1 MGVRFSTTVY
11 NEKSRKITVSIKDSS
26 FSGTV
31 KTFDTLSLGIQYDSE
46 SQQGQ
51 ERFTP
56 IIGSR
61 CSLSL
66 LINNEDLQTLLLDI
80 GLAVEGRFT
89 MELTAYEDDNT
100 TVSFKWYGYIVTDLV
115 EFEDVPLVIG
125 YQAQI
130 SAIDG
135 LGWLKTLDYKSAVG
149 PYNGQ
154 DTVVQHILNCLNQLD
169 FVQENLVANSLPV
182 LHTIFNWHENSTV
195 YNADND
201 YAYNTVIQHRAFY
214 HRDTKNN
221 YIYQSCYDVI
231 KKICQ
236 TFGARLIFSGNQ
248 YWFIQV
254 NEYANNPASHRY
266 FKYSG
271 FGVQSVGTFSADLT
285 ISNIQTNLVES
296 DLMRLSGGK
305 WTYYPAL
312 KNVVIRYNHFAKQN
326 LLAGVEYNYA
336 TNTTPVITTTP
347 TLDASNPDARL
358 SYTGILG
365 FYAQALNPANFE
377 PYQFVFAV
385 KVVSIINSF
394 PLQGFESANW
404 TLGSG
409 WLIDNNILS
418 GVLITTDAYYTT
430 FSVVNGRKYYIK
442 IKVDIDNAG
451 FLRLR
456 LGGVTKTITESGDYE
471 YVIIATNTD
480 TLKFDS
486 VSSPRFTGKIKSLE
500 VKQENKYLKRG
511 VTYTNGFNFQLE
523 AASWETSF
531 SEFEFNTETINADA
545 AFVAYKTITFD
556 TLDIPDTAEYIW
568 EMRLKEMRNEA
579 GTNIISNFA
588 VSYLLSNNYLEF
600 LPTGAVSGQSDILE
614 YGSDN
619 DDKSS
624 TVFSLDTYIG
634 DGPSKTT
641 DGALK
646 VKNSYTGG
654 VYINSNTWE
663 VGAGTGFGF
672 NKITQLLVNEVIR
685 GQLTPKLRMV
695 DMPFQNLSVD
705 NPYLPHKVIEYSSG
719 YYVFERGSLDL
730 KTEIWQGDY
739 FKIELDA

>member
-1 MGVRFSTTVY
+1 MAIRFSTTVY

-46 SQQGQ
+46 SSQGQ

-66 LINNEDLQTLLLDI
+66 LINNNDLQTLLLDI

-100 TVSFKWYGYIVTDLV
+100 TVSFNWYGYIVTDLV
-115 EFEDVPLVIG
+115 EFEDVPLSIG

-135 LGWLKTLDYKSAVG
+135 LGWLKTLDYKSGVG
-149 PYNGQ
+149 PYVGQ

-182 LHTIFNWHENSTV
+182 LHTIFNWHENTTAYSA
-195 YNADND
+195 NSD
-201 YAYNTVIQHRAFY
+201 YSLLTVIQHRAFY
-214 HRDTKNN
+214 HKDTKSN
-221 YIYQSCYDVI
+221 YNYQSCYDVL

-236 TFGARLIFSGNQ
+236 TFGARLLFSGNQ

-254 NEYANNPASHRY
+254 NEYSRTPATKRY
-266 FKYSG
+266 FKYSAL
-271 FGVQSVGTFSADLT
+271 GVQSAGTFTADLT
-285 ISNIQTNLVES
+285 ISNIQTNLPASE
-296 DLMRLSGGK
+296 LMRLSGGK
-305 WTYYPAL
+305 WTYYPSL
-312 KNVVIRYNHFAKQN
+312 KNVVVRYNHFAKQN

-336 TNTTPVITTTP
+336 TNSTPITTTTP

-365 FYAQALNPANFE
+365 FYAQALNPVNFE
-377 PYQFVFAV
+377 PFQFVFAV
-385 KVVSIINSF
+385 KVASIINSF

-409 WLIDNNILS
+409 WLIDNKILE
-418 GVLITTDAYYTT
+418 GTLIASEAYYTT
-430 FSVVNGRKYYIK
+430 FTVTSGRKYYVK
-442 IKVDIDNAG
+442 IKVEIDNAG
-451 FLRLR
+451 SLRLR
-456 LGGVTKTITESGDYE
+456 LGGVTKTITESGDYD
-471 YVIIATNTD
+471 YVILSTNTD
-480 TLKFDS
+480 TLKLDS
-486 VSSPRFTGKIKSLE
+486 VSSPGFTGKIKSLQ
-500 VKQENKYLKRG
+500 VKQENKYLKRA

-523 AASWETSF
+523 PATWENTF
-531 SEFEFNTETINADA
+531 YEYEFNTETITADA

-556 TLDIPDTAEYIW
+556 TLDIPESAEYVW
-568 EMRLKEMRNEA
+568 EMRLKSMRNEA
-579 GTNIISNFA
+579 GTSIISNFTI
-588 VSYLLSNNYLEF
+588 SYLLISNYLEF

-624 TVFSLDTYIG
+624 TIFSLDTYIG

-641 DGALK
+641 DGGLK
-646 VKNSYTGG
+646 VLESGTYENSSSWDVSSG
-654 VYINSNTWE
+654 S
-663 VGAGTGFGF
+663 GF
-672 NKITQLLVNEVIR
+672 NNVTQLLVNEVIR

>member
-1 MGVRFSTTVY
+1 MAVRFETTVY
-11 NEKSRKITVSIKDSS
+11 NEKGRKINVAIKDNV
-26 FSGTV
+26 FSGMTYS
-31 KTFDTLSLGIQYDSE
+31 FDTISLSLQYDSE

-56 IIGSR
+56 IIGS
-61 CSLSL
+61 SFNLSL
-66 LINNEDLQTLLLDI
+66 LINNNDLQTLLLDI

-89 MELTAYEDDNT
+89 IDVTAYEDDNT
-100 TVSFKWYGYIVTDLV
+100 TVSFNWYGYIVTDLV
-115 EFEDVPLVIG
+115 QFEDIPLSIG
-125 YQAQI
+125 YVAQI

-169 FVQENLVANSLPV
+169 FVQTELVANSLPV
-182 LHTIFNWHENSTV
+182 LHTVFNWNENTTAYS
-195 YNADND
+195 AGND
-201 YAYNTVIQHRAFY
+201 YALLTVIQHRAFY
-214 HRDTKNN
+214 HKDTKNN
-221 YIYQSCYDVI
+221 YNYQSCYDVL

-254 NEYANNPASHRY
+254 NEYARNPAAHRY
-266 FKYSG
+266 FKYSAL
-271 FGVQSVGTFSADLT
+271 GVQASGTFTFDFT
-285 ISNIQTNLVES
+285 MSNIQTNLPGS

-336 TNTTPVITTTP
+336 TNATPITTITP
-347 TLDASNPDARL
+347 TLDATNADARL

-365 FYAQALNPANFE
+365 FYAQALNPVNFE
-377 PYQFVFAV
+377 PFQFVFAV
-385 KVVSIINSF
+385 KVASIINSF
-394 PLQGFESANW
+394 PLQGFADANW

-409 WLIDNNILS
+409 WFINNGILE
-418 GVLITTDAYYTT
+418 GTIIATVAYYTT
-430 FSVVNGRKYYIK
+430 FTVTSGRNYYVK
-442 IKVDIDNAG
+442 IKVDIENSG
-451 FLRLR
+451 SLRLR
-456 LGGVTKTITESGDYE
+456 LGGVTKTITESGDYD
-471 YVIIATNTD
+471 YVIISTNTD
-480 TLKFDS
+480 TLQLDS
-486 VSSPRFTGKIKSLE
+486 LSSPGFTGKIKSLQ
-500 VKQENKYLKRG
+500 VKQENKYLKRN
-511 VTYTNGFNFQLE
+511 VTYTNGFNFILD
-523 AASWETSF
+523 AASWENTF
-531 SEFEFNTETINADA
+531 YEYEFNTETITADA

-556 TLDIPDTAEYIW
+556 TLDIPESAEYIW
-568 EMRLKEMRNEA
+568 EMRLKYMRNEA
-579 GTNIISNFA
+579 GTNVSGNFSI
-588 VSYLLSNNYLEF
+588 SYLLSSNYLEF

-624 TVFSLDTYIG
+624 TIFSLDTYLG

-641 DGALK
+641 DGGLK
-646 VKNSYTGG
+646 VLESGTYENSSSWDVSSG
-654 VYINSNTWE
+654 S
-663 VGAGTGFGF
+663 GF
-672 NKITQLLVNEVIR
+672 NNVTQLLVNEVIR

-719 YYVFERGSLDL
+719 YYVFERGSFDL

>member
-1 MGVRFSTTVY
+1 MAVRFETTVY
-11 NEKSRKITVSIKDSS
+11 NEKGRKINVAIKDNV
-26 FSGTV
+26 FSGMTYS
-31 KTFDTLSLGIQYDSE
+31 FDTISLSLQYDSE

-56 IIGSR
+56 IIGS
-61 CSLSL
+61 SFNLSL
-66 LINNEDLQTLLLDI
+66 LINNNNLQTLLLDI

-89 MELTAYEDDNT
+89 IDLTAYEDDNT
-100 TVSFKWYGYIVTDLV
+100 TVSFNWYGYIVTDLV
-115 EFEDVPLVIG
+115 QFEDIPLSIG
-125 YQAQI
+125 YVAQI

-169 FVQENLVANSLPV
+169 FVQTELVANSLPV
-182 LHTIFNWHENSTV
+182 LHTVFNWNENTTAYS
-195 YNADND
+195 AGSD
-201 YAYNTVIQHRAFY
+201 YALLTVIQHRAFY
-214 HRDTKNN
+214 HKDTKNN
-221 YIYQSCYDVI
+221 YNYQSCYDVL

-254 NEYANNPASHRY
+254 NEYARNPAAHRY
-266 FKYSG
+266 FKYSAL
-271 FGVQSVGTFSADLT
+271 GVQVSGTFTFDFT
-285 ISNIQTNLVES
+285 MSNVQTNLPGS

-312 KNVVIRYNHFAKQN
+312 KNVVVRYNHFAKQN

-336 TNTTPVITTTP
+336 TNTTPITTITP
-347 TLDASNPDARL
+347 TLDATNADARL

-365 FYAQALNPANFE
+365 FYAQALNPVNFE
-377 PYQFVFAV
+377 PFQFVFAV
-385 KVVSIINSF
+385 KVASIINSF
-394 PLQGFESANW
+394 PLQGFADANW

-409 WLIDNNILS
+409 WFINNGILE
-418 GVLITTDAYYTT
+418 GTIIATVAYYTT
-430 FSVVNGRKYYIK
+430 FTVTSGRKYYVK
-442 IKVDIDNAG
+442 IKVDIENSG
-451 FLRLR
+451 SLRLR
-456 LGGVTKTITESGDYE
+456 LGGVTKTITESGDYD
-471 YVIIATNTD
+471 YVITSINTNT
-480 TLKFDS
+480 LQLDS
-486 VSSPRFTGKIKSLE
+486 LTSPGFTGKIKSLQ

-511 VTYTNGFNFQLE
+511 VTYTNGFNFILE
-523 AASWETSF
+523 AASWEDTF
-531 SEFEFNTETINADA
+531 YEYEFNTETITADA

-556 TLDIPDTAEYIW
+556 TLDIPESAEYIW
-568 EMRLKEMRNEA
+568 EMRLKNMRNEA
-579 GTNIISNFA
+579 GTNVSGNFSI
-588 VSYLLSNNYLEF
+588 SYLLSSNYLEF

-624 TVFSLDTYIG
+624 TIFSLDTYIG

-641 DGALK
+641 DGGLK
-646 VKNSYTGG
+646 VLESGTYENSSSWDVSSG
-654 VYINSNTWE
+654 S
-663 VGAGTGFGF
+663 GF
-672 NKITQLLVNEVIR
+672 NNVTQLLVNEVIR

-719 YYVFERGSLDL
+719 YYVFERGSFDL

>member
-1 MGVRFSTTVY
+1 MAIRFSTTVY
-11 NEKSRKITVSIKDSS
+11 NEKSRKITVSIKDSA

-89 MELTAYEDDNT
+89 MELIAYEDDNT

-115 EFEDVPLVIG
+115 EFEDVSLVIG

-169 FVQENLVANSLPV
+169 FVQENLVANILPV
-182 LHTIFNWHENSTV
+182 LHTIFNWHENTIA
-195 YNADND
+195 YNAASD
-201 YAYNTVIQHRAFY
+201 YSLLTVIQHRAFY
-214 HRDTKNN
+214 HKDTKSN
-221 YIYQSCYDVI
+221 YVYQSCYDVL

-254 NEYANNPASHRY
+254 NEYSRTPTTKRY
-266 FKYSG
+266 FKYNA
-271 FGVQSVGTFSADLT
+271 FGIQQSGTFTADLT
-285 ISNIQTNLVES
+285 LSNIQTNLPGS

-394 PLQGFESANW
+394 PLQGFENVNW

-409 WLIDNNILS
+409 WIIDNKILS

-430 FSVVNGRKYYIK
+430 FSVVNGRKYYVK
-442 IKVDIDNAG
+442 IKVDIDNDG
-451 FLRLR
+451 ELLLS
-456 LGGVTKTITESGDYE
+456 LGGVTKTITESGDYD

-480 TLKFDS
+480 TLKFNS

-511 VTYTNGFNFQLE
+511 VNYTSGFNFQLE
-523 AASWETSF
+523 AASWESSF
-531 SEFEFNTETINADA
+531 YEYEFNTETITADA

-641 DGALK
+641 DGGLK
-646 VKNSYTGG
+646 VLESGTYENSSSWDVSSG
-654 VYINSNTWE
+654 S
-663 VGAGTGFGF
+663 GF
-672 NKITQLLVNEVIR
+672 NNVTQLLVNEVIR

>member
-1 MGVRFSTTVY
+1 MAVRFSTTVY

-31 KTFDTLSLGIQYDSE
+31 KTFDTIGLQLQYDSE

-66 LINNEDLQTLLLDI
+66 LINNNDLQTLLLDI

-149 PYNGQ
+149 PYIGQ

-182 LHTIFNWHENSTV
+182 LHTIFNWHENTTAYSA
-195 YNADND
+195 NSD
-201 YAYNTVIQHRAFY
+201 YSLLTVIQHRAFY
-214 HRDTKNN
+214 HKDTKSN
-221 YIYQSCYDVI
+221 YVYQSCYDVL

-236 TFGARLIFSGNQ
+236 TFGARLLFSGNQ

-254 NEYANNPASHRY
+254 NEYSRTPGTKRY
-266 FKYSG
+266 FKYSAL
-271 FGVQSVGTFSADLT
+271 GVQSAGTFTTDLT
-285 ISNIQTNLVES
+285 LSNIQTNLPGS

-336 TNTTPVITTTP
+336 TNDTPVITTTP

-365 FYAQALNPANFE
+365 FYAQALNPVNFE
-377 PYQFVFAV
+377 PFQFVFAV
-385 KVVSIINSF
+385 KVASIINSF

-409 WLIDNNILS
+409 WIIDNKILE
-418 GVLITTDAYYTT
+418 GTLIATEAFYTT
-430 FSVVNGRKYYIK
+430 FTVTSGRKYYVK
-442 IKVDIDNAG
+442 IKVEINNNG
-451 FLRLR
+451 SLRLR

-471 YVIIATNTD
+471 YVILSTNTN
-480 TLKFDS
+480 TLKLDS
-486 VSSPRFTGKIKSLE
+486 VSSPGFTGKIKSLQ

-523 AASWETSF
+523 PATWENSF
-531 SEFEFNTETINADA
+531 YEYEFNTETITADA

-556 TLDIPDTAEYIW
+556 TLDIPESAEYVW
-568 EMRLKEMRNEA
+568 EMRLKQMRNEA
-579 GTNIISNFA
+579 GSSIISNFA

-641 DGALK
+641 DGGLK
-646 VKNSYTGG
+646 VLESGTYENSSSWDVSSGQ
-654 VYINSNTWE
+654 
-663 VGAGTGFGF
+663 GF
-672 NKITQLLVNEVIR
+672 NNVTQLLVNEVIR
-685 GQLTPKLRMV
+685 GQLTPKLRMI

-739 FKIELDA
+739 FKIEIDA

>member
-1 MGVRFSTTVY
+1 MAIRFSTTVY
-11 NEKSRKITVSIKDSS
+11 NEKSRKITVSIKDSA

-46 SQQGQ
+46 SSQGQ

-66 LINNEDLQTLLLDI
+66 LINNDDLQTLLLDI

-115 EFEDVPLVIG
+115 EFEDIPLTIG

-182 LHTIFNWHENSTV
+182 LHTIFNWHENTTAYSA
-195 YNADND
+195 NSD
-201 YAYNTVIQHRAFY
+201 YSLLTVIQHRAFY
-214 HRDTKNN
+214 HKDTKSN
-221 YIYQSCYDVI
+221 YNYQSCYDVL

-236 TFGARLIFSGNQ
+236 TFGARLLFSGNQ

-254 NEYANNPASHRY
+254 NEYSRTPATKRY
-266 FKYSG
+266 FKYSAL
-271 FGVQSVGTFSADLT
+271 GVQSAGTFTTDLT
-285 ISNIQTNLVES
+285 ISNIQTNLPASE
-296 DLMRLSGGK
+296 LMRLSGGK
-305 WTYYPAL
+305 WTYYPSL
-312 KNVVIRYNHFAKQN
+312 KNVVVRYNHFAKQN
-326 LLAGVEYNYA
+326 LLAGIEYNYA
-336 TNTTPVITTTP
+336 TNSTPITTTTP

-365 FYAQALNPANFE
+365 FYAQALNPVNFE
-377 PYQFVFAV
+377 PFQFVFAV
-385 KVVSIINSF
+385 KVASIINSF
-394 PLQGFESANW
+394 PLQNFESANW

-409 WLIDNNILS
+409 WLIDNKILE
-418 GVLITTDAYYTT
+418 GTLIASEAYYTT
-430 FSVVNGRKYYIK
+430 FTVTSGRKYYVK
-442 IKVDIDNAG
+442 IKVEIDNAG
-451 FLRLR
+451 SLRLR
-456 LGGVTKTITESGDYE
+456 LGGVTKTITESGDYD
-471 YVIIATNTD
+471 YVILSTNTD
-480 TLKFDS
+480 TLKLDS
-486 VSSPRFTGKIKSLE
+486 VSSPGFTGKIKSLQ
-500 VKQENKYLKRG
+500 VKQENKYLKRA

-523 AASWETSF
+523 PATWENTF
-531 SEFEFNTETINADA
+531 YEYEFNTETITADA

-556 TLDIPDTAEYIW
+556 TLDIPESAEYVW
-568 EMRLKEMRNEA
+568 EMRLKSMRNEA
-579 GTNIISNFA
+579 GTSIISNFTI
-588 VSYLLSNNYLEF
+588 SYLLISNYLEF

-624 TVFSLDTYIG
+624 TIFSLDTYIG

-641 DGALK
+641 DGGLK
-646 VKNSYTGG
+646 VLESGTYENSSSWDVSSG
-654 VYINSNTWE
+654 S
-663 VGAGTGFGF
+663 GF
-672 NKITQLLVNEVIR
+672 NNVTQLLVNEVIR

>member
-1 MGVRFSTTVY
+1 MAVRFETTVY
-11 NEKSRKITVSIKDSS
+11 NEKGRKINVAIKDNV
-26 FSGTV
+26 FSGMTYS
-31 KTFDTLSLGIQYDSE
+31 FDTISLSLQYDSE
-46 SQQGQ
+46 SQQGA

-56 IIGSR
+56 IIGSS
-61 CSLSL
+61 CNLSL
-66 LINNEDLQTLLLDI
+66 LINNNDLQTLLLDI

-89 MELTAYEDDNT
+89 MHLTAYEDDNT
-100 TVSFKWYGYIVTDLV
+100 TVSFNWYGYIVTDLV
-115 EFEDVPLVIG
+115 QFEDIPLSIG
-125 YQAQI
+125 YVAQI

-169 FVQENLVANSLPV
+169 FVQSELVANSLPV
-182 LHTIFNWHENSTV
+182 LHTVFNWNENTTAYS
-195 YNADND
+195 AGND
-201 YAYNTVIQHRAFY
+201 YALLTVIQHRAFY
-214 HRDTKNN
+214 HKDTKNN
-221 YIYQSCYDVI
+221 YIYQSCYDVL

-254 NEYANNPASHRY
+254 NEYARNPSAHRY
-266 FKYSG
+266 FKYSAL
-271 FGVQSVGTFSADLT
+271 GVQASGTFTFDFT
-285 ISNIQTNLVES
+285 MSNIQTNLPGS

-312 KNVVIRYNHFAKQN
+312 KNVVVRYNHFAKQN

-336 TNTTPVITTTP
+336 TNATPITTITP
-347 TLDASNPDARL
+347 TLDATNADARL

-365 FYAQALNPANFE
+365 FYAQAINPVNFE
-377 PYQFVFAV
+377 PFQFVFAV
-385 KVVSIINSF
+385 KVASIINSF
-394 PLQGFESANW
+394 PLQGFADANW

-409 WLIDNNILS
+409 WFINNGILE
-418 GVLITTDAYYTT
+418 GTIIATVAYYTT
-430 FSVVNGRKYYIK
+430 FTVTSGRKYYVK
-442 IKVDIDNAG
+442 IKVDIENSG
-451 FLRLR
+451 SLRLR
-456 LGGVTKTITESGDYE
+456 LGGVTKTITESGDYD
-471 YVIIATNTD
+471 YVILSTNTD
-480 TLKFDS
+480 TLQLDS
-486 VSSPRFTGKIKSLE
+486 LSSPGFTGKIKSLQ
-500 VKQENKYLKRG
+500 VKQENKYLKRN
-511 VTYTNGFNFQLE
+511 VTYTNGFNFILD
-523 AASWETSF
+523 AASWENTF
-531 SEFEFNTETINADA
+531 YEYEFNTETITADA

-556 TLDIPDTAEYIW
+556 TLDIPESAEYVW
-568 EMRLKEMRNEA
+568 EMRLKNMRNEA
-579 GTNIISNFA
+579 GTNVSGNFSI
-588 VSYLLSNNYLEF
+588 SYLLSSNYLEF

-624 TVFSLDTYIG
+624 TIFSLDTYLG

-641 DGALK
+641 DGGLK
-646 VKNSYTGG
+646 VLESGTYENSSSWDVSSG
-654 VYINSNTWE
+654 S
-663 VGAGTGFGF
+663 GF
-672 NKITQLLVNEVIR
+672 NNVTQLLVNEVIR

-719 YYVFERGSLDL
+719 YYVFERGSFDL

>member
-1 MGVRFSTTVY
+1 MAVRFETTVY
-11 NEKSRKITVSIKDSS
+11 NEKGRKINVAIKDNV
-26 FSGTV
+26 FSGMTYS
-31 KTFDTLSLGIQYDSE
+31 FDTISLSLQYDSE
-46 SQQGQ
+46 SQQGA

-56 IIGSR
+56 IIGSS
-61 CSLSL
+61 CNLSL
-66 LINNEDLQTLLLDI
+66 LINNNDLETLLLDI

-89 MELTAYEDDNT
+89 MHLTAYEDDNT
-100 TVSFKWYGYIVTDLV
+100 TVSFNWYGYIVTDLV
-115 EFEDVPLVIG
+115 QFEDIPLSIG
-125 YQAQI
+125 YVAQI

-169 FVQENLVANSLPV
+169 FVQSELVANSLPV
-182 LHTIFNWHENSTV
+182 LHTVFNWNENTTA
-195 YNADND
+195 YNAAND
-201 YAYNTVIQHRAFY
+201 YALLTVIQHRAFY
-214 HRDTKNN
+214 HKDTKNN
-221 YIYQSCYDVI
+221 YIYQSCYDVL

-254 NEYANNPASHRY
+254 NEYARNPAAHRY
-266 FKYSG
+266 FKYSAL
-271 FGVQSVGTFSADLT
+271 GVQASGTFTFDFT
-285 ISNIQTNLVES
+285 MSNIQTNLPGS

-312 KNVVIRYNHFAKQN
+312 KNVVVRYNHFAKQN
-326 LLAGVEYNYA
+326 LLAGVEYNYT
-336 TNTTPVITTTP
+336 TNTTPITTITP
-347 TLDASNPDARL
+347 TLDATNADARL

-365 FYAQALNPANFE
+365 FYAQALNPVNFE
-377 PYQFVFAV
+377 PFQFVFAV
-385 KVVSIINSF
+385 KVASIINSF
-394 PLQGFESANW
+394 PLQGFADANW

-409 WLIDNNILS
+409 WFINNGILE
-418 GVLITTDAYYTT
+418 GTIIATVAYYTT
-430 FSVVNGRKYYIK
+430 FTVTSGRKYYVK
-442 IKVDIDNAG
+442 IKVDIENSG
-451 FLRLR
+451 TLRLR
-456 LGGVTKTITESGDYE
+456 LGGVTKTITESGDYD
-471 YVIIATNTD
+471 YVILSTNTD
-480 TLKFDS
+480 TLQLDS
-486 VSSPRFTGKIKSLE
+486 LSSPGFTGKIKSLQ

-511 VTYTNGFNFQLE
+511 VTYTNGFNFILE
-523 AASWETSF
+523 AASWEDTF
-531 SEFEFNTETINADA
+531 YEYEFNTETITADA

-556 TLDIPDTAEYIW
+556 TLDIPESAEYIW
-568 EMRLKEMRNEA
+568 EMRLKNMRNEA
-579 GTNIISNFA
+579 GTNVSGNFSI
-588 VSYLLSNNYLEF
+588 SYLLSSNYLEF

-624 TVFSLDTYIG
+624 TIFSLDTYLG

-641 DGALK
+641 DGGLK
-646 VKNSYTGG
+646 VLESGTYENSSSWDVSSG
-654 VYINSNTWE
+654 S
-663 VGAGTGFGF
+663 GF
-672 NKITQLLVNEVIR
+672 NNVTQLLVNEVIR

-719 YYVFERGSLDL
+719 YYVFERGSFDL

>member
-1 MGVRFSTTVY
+1 MAARFQTTVY
-11 NEKSRKITVSIKDSS
+11 NEKGRKIEVSIKDNV
-26 FSGTV
+26 FSGATYD
-31 KTFDTLSLGIQYDSE
+31 FDTIGLQLQYDSE
-46 SQQGQ
+46 SSQGQ

-66 LINNEDLQTLLLDI
+66 LINNDDLQTLLLDI

-115 EFEDVPLVIG
+115 EFEDMPLVIG

-182 LHTIFNWHENSTV
+182 LHTIFNWHENTIA
-195 YNADND
+195 YNAASD
-201 YAYNTVIQHRAFY
+201 YSLLTVIQHRAFY
-214 HRDTKNN
+214 HKDTKSN
-221 YIYQSCYDVI
+221 YVYQSCYDVL

-254 NEYANNPASHRY
+254 NEYSRTPATKRY
-266 FKYSG
+266 FKYSAL
-271 FGVQSVGTFSADLT
+271 GVQSAGTFTADLT
-285 ISNIQTNLVES
+285 ISNIQTNLPGS

-312 KNVVIRYNHFAKQN
+312 KNVVVRYNHFAKQN

-347 TLDASNPDARL
+347 TLDASNPDARFI
-358 SYTGILG
+358 YTGILG
-365 FYAQALNPANFE
+365 FYAQALNPVNFE

-394 PLQGFESANW
+394 PLQGFENANW

-409 WLIDNNILS
+409 WIIDNKILS

-430 FSVVNGRKYYIK
+430 FSVVNGRKYYVK
-442 IKVDIDNAG
+442 IKVDIDNDG
-451 FLRLR
+451 ELLLS
-456 LGGVTKTITESGDYE
+456 LGGVTKTITESGDYD

-480 TLKFDS
+480 TLKFNS

-500 VKQENKYLKRG
+500 VKQENKYLKRR
-511 VTYTNGFNFQLE
+511 VNYTSGFNFQLE
-523 AASWETSF
+523 AASWESSF
-531 SEFEFNTETINADA
+531 YEYEFNTETITADA

-588 VSYLLSNNYLEF
+588 VSYLLSSNYLEF

-624 TVFSLDTYIG
+624 TVFSLDTYMG

-641 DGALK
+641 DGGLK
-646 VKNSYTGG
+646 VLESGTYENSSSWDVSSG
-654 VYINSNTWE
+654 S
-663 VGAGTGFGF
+663 GF
-672 NKITQLLVNEVIR
+672 NNVTQLLVNEVIR

>member
-1 MGVRFSTTVY
+1 MAVRFETTVY
-11 NEKSRKITVSIKDSS
+11 NEKGRKINVAIKDNV
-26 FSGTV
+26 FSGMTYS
-31 KTFDTLSLGIQYDSE
+31 FDTISLSLQYDSE
-46 SQQGQ
+46 SQQGA

-56 IIGSR
+56 IIGSS
-61 CSLSL
+61 CNLSL
-66 LINNEDLQTLLLDI
+66 LINNNDLQTLLLDI

-89 MELTAYEDDNT
+89 MHLTAYEDDNT
-100 TVSFKWYGYIVTDLV
+100 TVSFNWYGYIVTDLV
-115 EFEDVPLVIG
+115 QFEDIPLSIG
-125 YQAQI
+125 YVAQI

-154 DTVVQHILNCLNQLD
+154 DTVVQHILNCLNQLE
-169 FVQENLVANSLPV
+169 FVQSELVANSLPV
-182 LHTIFNWHENSTV
+182 LHTVFNWNENTTA

-201 YAYNTVIQHRAFY
+201 YALLTVIQHRAFY
-214 HRDTKNN
+214 HKDTKNN
-221 YIYQSCYDVI
+221 YIYQSCYDVL

-254 NEYANNPASHRY
+254 NEYTRNPSAHRY
-266 FKYSG
+266 FKYSAL
-271 FGVQSVGTFSADLT
+271 GVQASGTFTFDFT
-285 ISNIQTNLVES
+285 MSNIQTNLPGS

-312 KNVVIRYNHFAKQN
+312 KNVVVRYNHFAKQN

-336 TNTTPVITTTP
+336 TNATPITTITP
-347 TLDASNPDARL
+347 TLDATNADARL

-365 FYAQALNPANFE
+365 FYAQAINPVNFE
-377 PYQFVFAV
+377 PFQFVFAV
-385 KVVSIINSF
+385 KVASIINSF
-394 PLQGFESANW
+394 PLQGFADANW

-409 WLIDNNILS
+409 WFINNGILE
-418 GVLITTDAYYTT
+418 GTIIATVAYYTT
-430 FSVVNGRKYYIK
+430 FTVTSGRKYYVK
-442 IKVDIDNAG
+442 IKVDIENSG
-451 FLRLR
+451 SLRLR
-456 LGGVTKTITESGDYE
+456 LGGVTKTITESGDYD
-471 YVIIATNTD
+471 YVILSTNTD
-480 TLKFDS
+480 TLQLDS
-486 VSSPRFTGKIKSLE
+486 LSSPGFTGKIKSLQ
-500 VKQENKYLKRG
+500 VKQENKYLKRN
-511 VTYTNGFNFQLE
+511 VNYTSGFNFQLE
-523 AASWETSF
+523 AASWENTF
-531 SEFEFNTETINADA
+531 YEYEFNTETITADA

-556 TLDIPDTAEYIW
+556 TLDIPESAEYVW
-568 EMRLKEMRNEA
+568 EMRLKNMRNEA
-579 GTNIISNFA
+579 GTNVSGNFSI
-588 VSYLLSNNYLEF
+588 SYLLSSNYLEF

-624 TVFSLDTYIG
+624 TIFSLDTYLG

-641 DGALK
+641 DGGLK
-646 VKNSYTGG
+646 VLESGTYENSSSWDVSSG
-654 VYINSNTWE
+654 S
-663 VGAGTGFGF
+663 GF
-672 NKITQLLVNEVIR
+672 NNVTQLLVNEVIR

-719 YYVFERGSLDL
+719 YYVFERGSFDL

>member
-1 MGVRFSTTVY
+1 MGVRYQTTVY
-11 NEKSRKITVSIKDSS
+11 NEKRRKITVSIKDSNY
-26 FSGTV
+26 SGAV
-31 KTFDTLSLGIQYDSE
+31 GTFDTLSLGLQYDSE
-46 SQQGQ
+46 SQQGA

-66 LINNEDLQTLLLDI
+66 LINNSNLQTLLLDI

-89 MELTAYEDDNT
+89 MHLTAYEDDNT
-100 TVSFKWYGYIVTDLV
+100 TVSFYWYGYIVTDLV
-115 EFEDVPLVIG
+115 EFEDIPLVIG

-169 FVQENLVANSLPV
+169 FVQSELVANNLPV
-182 LHTIFNWHENSTV
+182 LHTVFNWNENTTAYS
-195 YNADND
+195 AGKD
-201 YAYNTVIQHRAFY
+201 YALLTVIQHRAFY
-214 HRDTKNN
+214 HKDTKNN
-221 YIYQSCYDVI
+221 YNYQSCYDVL

-248 YWFIQV
+248 YWFVQV
-254 NEYANNPASHRY
+254 NEYARNPKAHRY
-266 FKYSG
+266 FKYSAL
-271 FGVQSVGTFSADLT
+271 GVQASGTFTANFTL
-285 ISNIQTNLVES
+285 SNIQSNLPTS

-305 WTYYPAL
+305 WTFYPAL
-312 KNVVIRYNHFAKQN
+312 KNVVVRYNHFAKQN

-336 TNTTPVITTTP
+336 TNATPITTITP
-347 TLDASNPDARL
+347 TLDATNADARL

-365 FYAQALNPANFE
+365 FYAQALNPVNFE
-377 PYQFVFAV
+377 PFQFVFAV
-385 KVVSIINSF
+385 KVASIINSF
-394 PLQGFESANW
+394 PLQGFADANW

-409 WLIDNNILS
+409 WFINNGILE
-418 GVLITTDAYYTT
+418 GTIIATVAYYTT
-430 FSVVNGRKYYIK
+430 FTVTSGRKYYVK
-442 IKVDIDNAG
+442 IKVDIENSG
-451 FLRLR
+451 SLRLR
-456 LGGVTKTITESGDYE
+456 LGGVTKTITESGDYD
-471 YVIIATNTD
+471 YVILSTNTN
-480 TLKFDS
+480 TLQLDS
-486 VSSPRFTGKIKSLE
+486 LSSPGFTGKIKSLQ
-500 VKQENKYLKRG
+500 VKQENKYLKRN
-511 VTYTNGFNFQLE
+511 VTYTNGFNFILE
-523 AASWETSF
+523 AASWENTF
-531 SEFEFNTETINADA
+531 YEYEFNTETITADA

-556 TLDIPDTAEYIW
+556 TLDIPESAEYIW
-568 EMRLKEMRNEA
+568 EMRLKSMRNEA
-579 GTNIISNFA
+579 GTNVSGNFSI
-588 VSYLLSNNYLEF
+588 SYLLSSNYLEF

-624 TVFSLDTYIG
+624 AIFSLDTYLG

-641 DGALK
+641 DGGLK
-646 VKNSYTGG
+646 VLESGTYENSSSWDVSSG
-654 VYINSNTWE
+654 S
-663 VGAGTGFGF
+663 GF
-672 NKITQLLVNEVIR
+672 NNVTQLLVNEVIR

-719 YYVFERGSLDL
+719 YYVFERGSFDL

>member
-1 MGVRFSTTVY
+1 M
-11 NEKSRKITVSIKDSS
+11 D
-26 FSGTV
+26 
-31 KTFDTLSLGIQYDSE
+31 
-46 SQQGQ
+46 
-51 ERFTP
+51 
-56 IIGSR
+56 
-61 CSLSL
+61 
-66 LINNEDLQTLLLDI
+66 
-80 GLAVEGRFT
+80 
-89 MELTAYEDDNT
+89 LTAYEDDNT
-100 TVSFKWYGYIVTDLV
+100 TISFRWYGYIVTDLV
-115 EFEDVPLVIG
+115 QFEDIPFSIG
-125 YQAQI
+125 YVAQI

-182 LHTIFNWHENSTV
+182 LHTVFDWNENTTA
-195 YNADND
+195 YNAAND
-201 YAYNTVIQHRAFY
+201 YALLSVIQHRAFY
-214 HRDTKNN
+214 HKDTKNN
-221 YIYQSCYDVI
+221 YIYQSCYDVL

-254 NEYANNPASHRY
+254 NEYSRSPESHKY

-271 FGVQSVGTFSADLT
+271 FGIQSVGTFTEDFT
-285 ISNIQTNLVES
+285 ISNVQTDLENS
-296 DLMRLSGGK
+296 DLLRLSGGK

-312 KNVVIRYNHFAKQN
+312 KNVVVRYNHFAKQN
-326 LLAGVEYNYA
+326 LLAGVEYNYGTNA
-336 TNTTPVITTTP
+336 TPITTITP
-347 TLDASNPDARL
+347 TLDATNADARL

-365 FYAQALNPANFE
+365 FYAQALNPVNFE
-377 PYQFVFAV
+377 PFQFVFAV
-385 KVVSIINSF
+385 KVASIINSF

-404 TLGSG
+404 TIGSG
-409 WLIDNNILS
+409 WLIDNKILS
-418 GVLITTDAYYTT
+418 GVLITTEAFYTT
-430 FSVVNGRKYYIK
+430 FSVVNGRKYYVK

-451 FLRLR
+451 ALRLR
-456 LGGVTKTITESGDYE
+456 LGGVTKTITTSGDYE
-471 YVIIATNTD
+471 YTIVATNTD

-500 VKQENKYLKRG
+500 VKQENKYLKRN
-511 VTYTNGFNFQLE
+511 VNYTSGFNFQLE
-523 AASWETSF
+523 AASWESAF
-531 SEFEFNTETINADA
+531 YEYEFNTETITADA

-556 TLDIPDTAEYIW
+556 TLNIPDTAEYIW

-579 GTNIISNFA
+579 GTNIIANFA

-600 LPTGAVSGQSDILE
+600 LPSGATTGQSDILE

-624 TVFSLDTYIG
+624 TIFSLDTYIG

-641 DGALK
+641 DGGLK
-646 VKNSYTGG
+646 VLESGTYQNSSSWDVSSG
-654 VYINSNTWE
+654 S
-663 VGAGTGFGF
+663 GF
-672 NKITQLLVNEVIR
+672 NNVTQLLVNEVIR

-695 DMPFQNLSVD
+695 DMPFQNLIVD

-719 YYVFERGSLDL
+719 YYVFERGSFDL

>member
-1 MGVRFSTTVY
+1 MAARFQTTVY
-11 NEKSRKITVSIKDSS
+11 NEKGRKIVVAIKDNV
-26 FSGTV
+26 FSGMTYGFE
-31 KTFDTLSLGIQYDSE
+31 TIGLQLQYDSE
-46 SQQGQ
+46 SIQGQ

-61 CSLSL
+61 CTLSL
-66 LINNEDLQTLLLDI
+66 LINNNDLQTLLLDI

-115 EFEDVPLVIG
+115 EFEDIPLSIG
-125 YQAQI
+125 YEAQI

-135 LGWLKTLDYKSAVG
+135 LGWLKTLEYRSAVG
-149 PYNGQ
+149 PYKGQ

-182 LHTIFNWHENSTV
+182 LHTIFNWHENTTA
-195 YNADND
+195 YNAAND
-201 YAYNTVIQHRAFY
+201 YSLLTVIQHRAFY
-214 HRDTKNN
+214 HRDTKGN
-221 YIYQSCYDVI
+221 YIYQSCYDVL

-236 TFGARLIFSGNQ
+236 TFGARLLFSGSQ
-248 YWFIQV
+248 YWFVQV
-254 NEYANNPASHRY
+254 NEYARTPNNKRY
-266 FKYSG
+266 FKYTG
-271 FGVQSVGTFSADLT
+271 FGVQSSGTFTADFT
-285 ISNIQTNLVES
+285 ISNIQTNLS
-296 DLMRLSGGK
+296 TSKLLRLSGGK

-336 TNTTPVITTTP
+336 TNATPVTTITP
-347 TLDASNPDARL
+347 VLDATNADARL

-365 FYAQALNPANFE
+365 FYAAVVAPATFQ
-377 PYQFVFAV
+377 PFQFVFAV
-385 KVVSIINSF
+385 KVASIINSF
-394 PLQGFESANW
+394 PLQNFDSANW

-409 WLIDNNILS
+409 WLVADKILE
-418 GVLITTDAYYTT
+418 GTLIATEAYYTSFT
-430 FSVVNGRKYYIK
+430 VTNGRKYYVK
-442 IKVDIDNAG
+442 IKVQIDNTG
-451 FLRLR
+451 TLRLR
-456 LGGVTKTITESGDYE
+456 LGGTTKTITESGDYE
-471 YVIIATNTD
+471 YVITASNTD
-480 TLKFDS
+480 TLKLDS
-486 VSSPRFTGKIKSLE
+486 TSSPGFTGKIKALE

-511 VTYTNGFNFQLE
+511 ITYTDGFNFQLE
-523 AASWETSF
+523 AATWENSF
-531 SEFEFNTETINADA
+531 YEYEFNTETITADA

-556 TLDIPDTAEYIW
+556 TLDIPESAEYVW
-568 EMRLKEMRNEA
+568 EMRLKSMRNEA
-579 GTNIISNFA
+579 GTSIINDYA

-624 TVFSLDTYIG
+624 TIFSLDTYIG

-641 DGALK
+641 DGGLK
-646 VKNSYTGG
+646 VLESGSYENSSSWDVSSGQ
-654 VYINSNTWE
+654 
-663 VGAGTGFGF
+663 GF
-672 NKITQLLVNEVIR
+672 NNVTQLLVNEVIR

-705 NPYLPHKVIEYSSG
+705 TPYLPHKVIEYSSG
-719 YYVFERGSLDL
+719 YYVFERGSFDL

>member
-1 MGVRFSTTVY
+1 MAARFQTTVY
-11 NEKSRKITVSIKDSS
+11 NEKGRKIEVSIKDNV
-26 FSGTV
+26 FSGATYD
-31 KTFDTLSLGIQYDSE
+31 FDTIGLQLQYDSE
-46 SQQGQ
+46 SSQGQ

-66 LINNEDLQTLLLDI
+66 LINNDDLQTLLLDI

-154 DTVVQHILNCLNQLD
+154 DTIVQHILNCLNQLD

-182 LHTIFNWHENSTV
+182 LHTIFNWHENTIA
-195 YNADND
+195 YNAASD
-201 YAYNTVIQHRAFY
+201 YSLLTVIQHRAFY
-214 HRDTKNN
+214 HKDTKSN
-221 YIYQSCYDVI
+221 YVYQSCYDVL

-254 NEYANNPASHRY
+254 NEYSRTPATKRY
-266 FKYSG
+266 FKYSAL
-271 FGVQSVGTFSADLT
+271 GVQSAGTFTADLT
-285 ISNIQTNLVES
+285 ISNIQTNLPGS

-312 KNVVIRYNHFAKQN
+312 KNVVVRYNHFAKQN

-365 FYAQALNPANFE
+365 FYAQALNPVNFE
-377 PYQFVFAV
+377 PFQFVFAV

-394 PLQGFESANW
+394 PLQGFENANW

-409 WLIDNNILS
+409 WIIDNKILS

-430 FSVVNGRKYYIK
+430 FSVVNGRKYYVK
-442 IKVDIDNAG
+442 IKVDIDNDG
-451 FLRLR
+451 ELLLS
-456 LGGVTKTITESGDYE
+456 LGGVTKTITESGDYD

-480 TLKFDS
+480 TLKFNS

-500 VKQENKYLKRG
+500 VKQENKYLKRS
-511 VTYTNGFNFQLE
+511 VNYTSGFNFQLE
-523 AASWETSF
+523 AASWESSF
-531 SEFEFNTETINADA
+531 YEYEFNTETITADA

-588 VSYLLSNNYLEF
+588 VSYLLSSNYLEF

-624 TVFSLDTYIG
+624 TVFSLDTYMG

-641 DGALK
+641 DGGLK
-646 VKNSYTGG
+646 VLESGTYENSSSWDVSSG
-654 VYINSNTWE
+654 S
-663 VGAGTGFGF
+663 GF
-672 NKITQLLVNEVIR
+672 NNVTQLLVNEVIR

>member
-1 MGVRFSTTVY
+1 MGVRYQTTVY
-11 NEKSRKITVSIKDSS
+11 NEKRRKITVSIKDSNY
-26 FSGTV
+26 SGAV
-31 KTFDTLSLGIQYDSE
+31 GTFDTLSLGLQYDSE
-46 SQQGQ
+46 SQQGA

-66 LINNEDLQTLLLDI
+66 LINNSNLQTLLFDI

-89 MELTAYEDDNT
+89 MHLTAYEDDNT
-100 TVSFKWYGYIVTDLV
+100 TVSFYWYGYIVTDLV
-115 EFEDVPLVIG
+115 EFEDIPLVIG

-169 FVQENLVANSLPV
+169 FVQSELVANSLPV
-182 LHTIFNWHENSTV
+182 LHTVFNWNENTTAYS
-195 YNADND
+195 AGKD
-201 YAYNTVIQHRAFY
+201 YALLTVIQHRAFY
-214 HRDTKNN
+214 HKDTKNN
-221 YIYQSCYDVI
+221 YIYQSCYDVL

-254 NEYANNPASHRY
+254 NEYARNPSAHRY
-266 FKYSG
+266 FKYSAL
-271 FGVQSVGTFSADLT
+271 GVQASGTFTANFTL
-285 ISNIQTNLVES
+285 SNIQSNLPTS

-312 KNVVIRYNHFAKQN
+312 KNVVVRYNHFAKQN

-336 TNTTPVITTTP
+336 TNATPITTITP
-347 TLDASNPDARL
+347 TLDATNADARL

-365 FYAQALNPANFE
+365 FYAQALNPVNFE
-377 PYQFVFAV
+377 PFQFVFAV
-385 KVVSIINSF
+385 KVASIINSF
-394 PLQGFESANW
+394 PLQGFADANW

-409 WLIDNNILS
+409 WFINNGILE
-418 GVLITTDAYYTT
+418 GTIIATVAYYTT
-430 FSVVNGRKYYIK
+430 FTVTSGRKYYVK
-442 IKVDIDNAG
+442 IKVDIENSG
-451 FLRLR
+451 SLRLR
-456 LGGVTKTITESGDYE
+456 LGGVTKTITESGDYD
-471 YVIIATNTD
+471 YVILSTNTD
-480 TLKFDS
+480 TLQLDS
-486 VSSPRFTGKIKSLE
+486 LSSPGFTGKIKSLQ
-500 VKQENKYLKRG
+500 VKQENKYLKRN
-511 VTYTNGFNFQLE
+511 VTYTNGFNFILD
-523 AASWETSF
+523 AASWENTF
-531 SEFEFNTETINADA
+531 YEYEFNTETITADA

-556 TLDIPDTAEYIW
+556 TLDIPESAEYVW
-568 EMRLKEMRNEA
+568 EMRLKNMRNEA
-579 GTNIISNFA
+579 GTNVSGNFSI
-588 VSYLLSNNYLEF
+588 SYLLSSNYLEF

-624 TVFSLDTYIG
+624 TIFSLDTYIG

-641 DGALK
+641 DGGLK
-646 VKNSYTGG
+646 VLESGTYENSSSWDVSSG
-654 VYINSNTWE
+654 S
-663 VGAGTGFGF
+663 GF
-672 NKITQLLVNEVIR
+672 NNVTQLLVNEVIR

-719 YYVFERGSLDL
+719 YYVFERGSFDL

>member
-1 MGVRFSTTVY
+1 MAVRFQTTVY
-11 NEKSRKITVSIKDSS
+11 NEKGRKIVVAIKDKV
-26 FSGTV
+26 FSGMTYD
-31 KTFDTLSLGIQYDSE
+31 FDTIGLQLQYDSE

-66 LINNEDLQTLLLDI
+66 LINNNDLQTLLLDI

-115 EFEDVPLVIG
+115 EFEDVPLSLG

-135 LGWLKTLDYKSAVG
+135 LGWLKTLDYKSAIG
-149 PYNGQ
+149 PYIGQ

-169 FVQENLVANSLPV
+169 FVQDNLVANNLPV
-182 LHTIFNWHENSTV
+182 LHTIFNWHENTTA
-195 YNADND
+195 YNAASD
-201 YAYNTVIQHRAFY
+201 YSLLTVIQHRAFY
-214 HRDTKNN
+214 HKDTKNN
-221 YIYQSCYDVI
+221 YIYQSCYDVL

-236 TFGARLIFSGNQ
+236 SFGARLLFSGNQ

-254 NEYANNPASHRY
+254 NEYARTPSTKRY
-266 FKYSG
+266 FKYTA
-271 FGVQSVGTFSADLT
+271 FGVQVAGTFTADLT
-285 ISNIQTNLVES
+285 LSNIQTNLPGS

-336 TNTTPVITTTP
+336 TNSTPITTITP
-347 TLDASNPDARL
+347 TLDASNPDAKL

-365 FYAQALNPANFE
+365 FYAQALNPVNFE
-377 PYQFVFAV
+377 PFQFVFAV
-385 KVVSIINSF
+385 KVASIINSF

-409 WLIDNNILS
+409 WLIDNKILE
-418 GVLITTDAYYTT
+418 GTLIATEAFYTT
-430 FSVVNGRKYYIK
+430 FTVTSGRKYYVK
-442 IKVDIDNAG
+442 IKVDIENSG
-451 FLRLR
+451 SLRLR

-471 YVIIATNTD
+471 YVILSTNTD
-480 TLKFDS
+480 TLKLDS
-486 VSSPRFTGKIKSLE
+486 VSTPKFTGKIKSLQ

-511 VTYTNGFNFQLE
+511 INYTNGFNFQLE
-523 AASWETSF
+523 PATWENSF
-531 SEFEFNTETINADA
+531 YEYEFNTETITADA

-556 TLDIPDTAEYIW
+556 TLDIPESAEYVW
-568 EMRLKEMRNEA
+568 EMRLKSMRNEA
-579 GTNIISNFA
+579 GTSIISNFTI
-588 VSYLLSNNYLEF
+588 SYLLSSNYLEF

-624 TVFSLDTYIG
+624 TVFSLDTYLG

-641 DGALK
+641 DGGLK
-646 VKNSYTGG
+646 VLESGTYENSSSWDVSSGQ
-654 VYINSNTWE
+654 
-663 VGAGTGFGF
+663 GF
-672 NKITQLLVNEVIR
+672 NNVTQLLVNEVIR

-719 YYVFERGSLDL
+719 YYVFERGILDL

>member
-1 MGVRFSTTVY
+1 MGVRYQTTVY
-11 NEKSRKITVSIKDSS
+11 NEKRRKITVSIKDSNY
-26 FSGTV
+26 SGAV
-31 KTFDTLSLGIQYDSE
+31 GTFDTLSLGLQYDSE

-56 IIGSR
+56 IIGS
-61 CSLSL
+61 SFNLSL
-66 LINNEDLQTLLLDI
+66 LINNNDLQTLLLDI

-89 MELTAYEDDNT
+89 IDVTAYEDDNT
-100 TVSFKWYGYIVTDLV
+100 TVSFNWYGYIVTDLV
-115 EFEDVPLVIG
+115 QFEDIPLSIG
-125 YQAQI
+125 YVAQI

-169 FVQENLVANSLPV
+169 FVQSELVANSLPV
-182 LHTIFNWHENSTV
+182 LHTVFNWNENTTAYS
-195 YNADND
+195 AGKD
-201 YAYNTVIQHRAFY
+201 YALLTVIQHRAFY
-214 HRDTKNN
+214 HKDTKNN
-221 YIYQSCYDVI
+221 YNYQSCYDVL

-254 NEYANNPASHRY
+254 NEYARNPAAHRY
-266 FKYSG
+266 FKYSAL
-271 FGVQSVGTFSADLT
+271 GVQTSGTFTFDFT
-285 ISNIQTNLVES
+285 MSNIQTNLPGS

-336 TNTTPVITTTP
+336 TNATPITTITP
-347 TLDASNPDARL
+347 TLDATNADARL

-365 FYAQALNPANFE
+365 FYAQALNPVNFE
-377 PYQFVFAV
+377 PFQFVFAV
-385 KVVSIINSF
+385 KVASIINSF
-394 PLQGFESANW
+394 PLQGFADANW

-409 WLIDNNILS
+409 WFINNGILE
-418 GVLITTDAYYTT
+418 GTIIATVAYYTT
-430 FSVVNGRKYYIK
+430 FTVTSGRKYYVK
-442 IKVDIDNAG
+442 IKVDIENSG
-451 FLRLR
+451 SLRLR

-471 YVIIATNTD
+471 YVILSTNTN
-480 TLKFDS
+480 TLQLDS
-486 VSSPRFTGKIKSLE
+486 LSSPGFTGKIKSLQ
-500 VKQENKYLKRG
+500 VKQENKYLKRN
-511 VTYTNGFNFQLE
+511 VTYTNGFNFILD
-523 AASWETSF
+523 AASWEDTF
-531 SEFEFNTETINADA
+531 YEYEFNTETITADA

-556 TLDIPDTAEYIW
+556 TLDIPESAEYIW
-568 EMRLKEMRNEA
+568 EMRLKNMRNEA
-579 GTNIISNFA
+579 GTNVSGNFSI
-588 VSYLLSNNYLEF
+588 SYLLSSNYLEF

-624 TVFSLDTYIG
+624 TIFSLDTYIG

-641 DGALK
+641 DGGLK
-646 VKNSYTGG
+646 VLESGTYENSSSWDVSSG
-654 VYINSNTWE
+654 S
-663 VGAGTGFGF
+663 GF
-672 NKITQLLVNEVIR
+672 NNVTQLLVNEVIR

-719 YYVFERGSLDL
+719 YYVFERGSFDL

>member
-1 MGVRFSTTVY
+1 MAIRFSTTVY

-31 KTFDTLSLGIQYDSE
+31 KTFDTLSLGIQYESE
-46 SQQGQ
+46 SSQGQ

-66 LINNEDLQTLLLDI
+66 LINNDDLQTLLLDI

-115 EFEDVPLVIG
+115 EFEDVPLSIG

-182 LHTIFNWHENSTV
+182 LHTIFNWHENTTAYSA
-195 YNADND
+195 NSD
-201 YAYNTVIQHRAFY
+201 YSLLTVIQHRAFY
-214 HRDTKNN
+214 HKDTKSN
-221 YIYQSCYDVI
+221 YNYQSCYDVL

-236 TFGARLIFSGNQ
+236 TFGARLLFSGNQ
-248 YWFIQV
+248 YWFVQV
-254 NEYANNPASHRY
+254 NEYSRTPATKRY
-266 FKYSG
+266 FKYSAL
-271 FGVQSVGTFSADLT
+271 GVQSAGTFTADLT
-285 ISNIQTNLVES
+285 LSNIQTNLPGS

-305 WTYYPAL
+305 WTYYPSL
-312 KNVVIRYNHFAKQN
+312 KNVIVRYNHFAKQN

-377 PYQFVFAV
+377 PFQFVFAV
-385 KVVSIINSF
+385 KVASIINSF

-409 WLIDNNILS
+409 WLIDNKILE
-418 GVLITTDAYYTT
+418 GTLIASEAYYTT
-430 FSVVNGRKYYIK
+430 FTVTSGRKYYVK
-442 IKVDIDNAG
+442 IKVEIDNAG
-451 FLRLR
+451 SLRLR
-456 LGGVTKTITESGDYE
+456 LGGVTKTITESGDYD
-471 YVIIATNTD
+471 YVILSTNTD
-480 TLKFDS
+480 TLKLDS
-486 VSSPRFTGKIKSLE
+486 VSSPGFTGKIKSLQ

-511 VTYTNGFNFQLE
+511 VTYTNGFNFILE
-523 AASWETSF
+523 PATWENTF
-531 SEFEFNTETINADA
+531 YEYEFNTETITADA

-556 TLDIPDTAEYIW
+556 TLDIPESAEYVW
-568 EMRLKEMRNEA
+568 
-579 GTNIISNFA
+579 
-588 VSYLLSNNYLEF
+588 LSL
-600 LPTGAVSGQSDILE
+600 IH
-614 YGSDN
+614 
-619 DDKSS
+619 
-624 TVFSLDTYIG
+624 I
-634 DGPSKTT
+634 
-641 DGALK
+641 
-646 VKNSYTGG
+646 
-654 VYINSNTWE
+654 
-663 VGAGTGFGF
+663 
-672 NKITQLLVNEVIR
+672 
-685 GQLTPKLRMV
+685 
-695 DMPFQNLSVD
+695 
-705 NPYLPHKVIEYSSG
+705 
-719 YYVFERGSLDL
+719 
-730 KTEIWQGDY
+730 
-739 FKIELDA
+739 

>member
-1 MGVRFSTTVY
+1 MGVRYQTTVY
-11 NEKSRKITVSIKDSS
+11 NEKRRKITVSIKDSNYTGS
-26 FSGTV
+26 VG
-31 KTFDTLSLGIQYDSE
+31 TFDTLSLGIQYDSE
-46 SQQGQ
+46 SQQGA

-66 LINNEDLQTLLLDI
+66 LINNTNLQTLLLDI

-89 MELTAYEDDNT
+89 MHLTAYEDDNT
-100 TVSFKWYGYIVTDLV
+100 TVSFYWYGYIVTDLV
-115 EFEDVPLVIG
+115 EFEDIPLVIG

-169 FVQENLVANSLPV
+169 FVQSELVANSLPV
-182 LHTIFNWHENSTV
+182 LHTVFNWNENTTAYS
-195 YNADND
+195 AGKD
-201 YAYNTVIQHRAFY
+201 YALLTVIQHRAFY
-214 HRDTKNN
+214 HKDTKNN
-221 YIYQSCYDVI
+221 YIYQSCYDVL

-254 NEYANNPASHRY
+254 NEYARNPSAHRY
-266 FKYSG
+266 FKYSAL
-271 FGVQSVGTFSADLT
+271 GVQASGTFTFDFT
-285 ISNIQTNLVES
+285 MSNIQTNLPGS

-312 KNVVIRYNHFAKQN
+312 KNVVVRYNHFAKQN

-336 TNTTPVITTTP
+336 TNATPITTITP
-347 TLDASNPDARL
+347 TLDATNADARL

-365 FYAQALNPANFE
+365 FYAQALNPVNFE
-377 PYQFVFAV
+377 PFQFVFAV
-385 KVVSIINSF
+385 KVASIINSF
-394 PLQGFESANW
+394 PLQGFADANW

-409 WLIDNNILS
+409 WFINNGILE
-418 GVLITTDAYYTT
+418 GTIIATVAYYTT
-430 FSVVNGRKYYIK
+430 FTVTSGRKYYVK
-442 IKVDIDNAG
+442 IKVDIENSG
-451 FLRLR
+451 SLRLR
-456 LGGVTKTITESGDYE
+456 LGGVTKTITESGDYD
-471 YVIIATNTD
+471 YVILSTNTN
-480 TLKFDS
+480 TLQLDS
-486 VSSPRFTGKIKSLE
+486 LSSPGFTGKIKSLQ
-500 VKQENKYLKRG
+500 VKQENKYLKRN
-511 VTYTNGFNFQLE
+511 VTYTNGFNFILE
-523 AASWETSF
+523 AASWENTF
-531 SEFEFNTETINADA
+531 YEYEFNTETITADA

-556 TLDIPDTAEYIW
+556 TLDIPESAEYIW
-568 EMRLKEMRNEA
+568 EMRLKSMRNEA
-579 GTNIISNFA
+579 GTNVSGNFSI
-588 VSYLLSNNYLEF
+588 SYLLSSNYLEF

-624 TVFSLDTYIG
+624 TIFSLDTYLG

-641 DGALK
+641 DGGLK
-646 VKNSYTGG
+646 VLESGTYENSSSWDVSSG
-654 VYINSNTWE
+654 S
-663 VGAGTGFGF
+663 GF
-672 NKITQLLVNEVIR
+672 NNVTQLLVNEVIR

-695 DMPFQNLSVD
+695 DMPFQNLTVD

-719 YYVFERGSLDL
+719 YYVFERGSFDL

>member
-1 MGVRFSTTVY
+1 MAARFQTTVY
-11 NEKSRKITVSIKDSS
+11 NEKGRKIVVAIKDNV
-26 FSGTV
+26 FSGMTYD
-31 KTFDTLSLGIQYDSE
+31 FDTIGLQLQYDSE

-66 LINNEDLQTLLLDI
+66 LINNNDLETLLLDI

-182 LHTIFNWHENSTV
+182 LHTIFNWHENTTAYSA
-195 YNADND
+195 NSD
-201 YAYNTVIQHRAFY
+201 YSLLTVIQHRAFY
-214 HRDTKNN
+214 HKDTKNN
-221 YIYQSCYDVI
+221 YNYQSCYDVL

-236 TFGARLIFSGNQ
+236 TFGARLLFSGNQ
-248 YWFIQV
+248 YWFVQV
-254 NEYANNPASHRY
+254 NEYSRTPATKRY
-266 FKYSG
+266 FKYSAL
-271 FGVQSVGTFSADLT
+271 GVQSAGTFTADLT
-285 ISNIQTNLVES
+285 LSNIQTNLPGS

-336 TNTTPVITTTP
+336 TNSTPITTITP

-377 PYQFVFAV
+377 PFQFVFAV
-385 KVVSIINSF
+385 KVASIINSF
-394 PLQGFESANW
+394 PLQGFESINW

-409 WLIDNNILS
+409 WLIDNKILE
-418 GVLITTDAYYTT
+418 GTLIASEAYYTT
-430 FSVVNGRKYYIK
+430 FTVTSGRKYYVK
-442 IKVDIDNAG
+442 IKVEIDNAG
-451 FLRLR
+451 SLRLR
-456 LGGVTKTITESGDYE
+456 LGGVTKTITESGDYD
-471 YVIIATNTD
+471 YVITSTNTD
-480 TLKFDS
+480 TLKLDS
-486 VSSPRFTGKIKSLE
+486 VSSPGFTGKIKSLQ

-523 AASWETSF
+523 PATWENSF
-531 SEFEFNTETINADA
+531 YEYEFNTETITADA

-556 TLDIPDTAEYIW
+556 TLDIPESAEYVW
-568 EMRLKEMRNEA
+568 EMRLKSMRNEA
-579 GTNIISNFA
+579 GTSIISNFTI
-588 VSYLLSNNYLEF
+588 SYLLSSNYLEF

-624 TVFSLDTYIG
+624 TVFSLDTYLG

-641 DGALK
+641 DGGLK
-646 VKNSYTGG
+646 VLESGSYENSSSWDVSSGQ
-654 VYINSNTWE
+654 
-663 VGAGTGFGF
+663 GF
-672 NKITQLLVNEVIR
+672 NNVTQLLVNEVIR

-719 YYVFERGSLDL
+719 YYVFERGSFDL

>member
-1 MGVRFSTTVY
+1 MAVRFETTVY
-11 NEKSRKITVSIKDSS
+11 NEKGRKINVAIKDNV
-26 FSGTV
+26 FSGMTYS
-31 KTFDTLSLGIQYDSE
+31 FDTISLSLQYDSE
-46 SQQGQ
+46 SQQGA

-56 IIGSR
+56 IIGSS
-61 CSLSL
+61 CNLSL
-66 LINNEDLQTLLLDI
+66 LINNNDLETLLLDI

-89 MELTAYEDDNT
+89 MHLTAYEDDNT
-100 TVSFKWYGYIVTDLV
+100 TVSFNWYGYIVTDLV
-115 EFEDVPLVIG
+115 QFEDIPLSIG
-125 YQAQI
+125 YVAQI

-169 FVQENLVANSLPV
+169 FVQSELVANSLPV
-182 LHTIFNWHENSTV
+182 LHTVFNWNENTTA
-195 YNADND
+195 YNAAND
-201 YAYNTVIQHRAFY
+201 YALLTVIQHRAFY
-214 HRDTKNN
+214 HKDTKNN
-221 YIYQSCYDVI
+221 YIYQSCYDVL

-254 NEYANNPASHRY
+254 NEYARNPSNHRY
-266 FKYSG
+266 FKYSAL
-271 FGVQSVGTFSADLT
+271 GVQASGTFTFDFT
-285 ISNIQTNLVES
+285 MSNVQTNLPSS

-312 KNVVIRYNHFAKQN
+312 KNVVVRYNHFAKQN

-336 TNTTPVITTTP
+336 TNATPITTITP
-347 TLDASNPDARL
+347 TLDATNADARL

-365 FYAQALNPANFE
+365 FYAQALNPVNFE
-377 PYQFVFAV
+377 PFQFVFAV
-385 KVVSIINSF
+385 KVASIINSF
-394 PLQGFESANW
+394 PLQGFADANW

-409 WLIDNNILS
+409 WFINNGILE
-418 GVLITTDAYYTT
+418 GTIIATVAYYTT
-430 FSVVNGRKYYIK
+430 FTVTSGRKYYVK
-442 IKVDIDNAG
+442 IKVDIENSG
-451 FLRLR
+451 SLRLR
-456 LGGVTKTITESGDYE
+456 LGGVTKTITESGDYD
-471 YVIIATNTD
+471 YVILSTNTD
-480 TLKFDS
+480 TLQLDS
-486 VSSPRFTGKIKSLE
+486 LSSPGFTGKIKSLQ
-500 VKQENKYLKRG
+500 VKQENKYLKRN
-511 VTYTNGFNFQLE
+511 VTYTNGFNFILD
-523 AASWETSF
+523 AASWEDTF
-531 SEFEFNTETINADA
+531 YEYEFNTETITADA

-556 TLDIPDTAEYIW
+556 TLDIPESAEYVW
-568 EMRLKEMRNEA
+568 EMRLKNMRNEA
-579 GTNIISNFA
+579 GTNVSGNFSI
-588 VSYLLSNNYLEF
+588 SYLLSSNYLEF

-624 TVFSLDTYIG
+624 TIFSLDTYLG

-641 DGALK
+641 DGGLK
-646 VKNSYTGG
+646 VLESGTYENSSSWDVSSG
-654 VYINSNTWE
+654 S
-663 VGAGTGFGF
+663 GF
-672 NKITQLLVNEVIR
+672 NNVTQLLVNEVIR

-719 YYVFERGSLDL
+719 YYVFERGSFDL

>member
-1 MGVRFSTTVY
+1 MAIRFSTTVY
-11 NEKSRKITVSIKDSS
+11 NEKSRKITVSIKDSA

-89 MELTAYEDDNT
+89 MELIAYEDDNT

-154 DTVVQHILNCLNQLD
+154 DTVIQHILNCLNQLD

-182 LHTIFNWHENSTV
+182 LHTIFNWHENTIA
-195 YNADND
+195 YNAASD
-201 YAYNTVIQHRAFY
+201 YSLLTVIQHNSRTPA
-214 HRDTKNN
+214 TK
-221 YIYQSCYDVI
+221 
-231 KKICQ
+231 
-236 TFGARLIFSGNQ
+236 
-248 YWFIQV
+248 
-254 NEYANNPASHRY
+254 RY
-266 FKYSG
+266 FKYNA
-271 FGVQSVGTFSADLT
+271 FGIQQSGTFTADLT
-285 ISNIQTNLVES
+285 LSNIQTNLPGS

-377 PYQFVFAV
+377 AYQFVFAV

-394 PLQGFESANW
+394 PLQGFENANW

-409 WLIDNNILS
+409 WIIDNKILS

-430 FSVVNGRKYYIK
+430 FSVVNGRKYYVK
-442 IKVDIDNAG
+442 IKVDIDNNG
-451 FLRLR
+451 ELLLS
-456 LGGVTKTITESGDYE
+456 LGGVNKTITESGDYD

-480 TLKFDS
+480 TLKFSS

-511 VTYTNGFNFQLE
+511 VNYTSGFNFQLE
-523 AASWETSF
+523 AASWESSF
-531 SEFEFNTETINADA
+531 YEYEFNTETITADA

-568 EMRLKEMRNEA
+568 EMRLKQMRNEA
-579 GTNIISNFA
+579 GTSIISNFA

-641 DGALK
+641 DGGLK
-646 VKNSYTGG
+646 VLESGTYENS
-654 VYINSNTWE
+654 SSWD
-663 VGAGTGFGF
+663 VGNGSGF
-672 NKITQLLVNEVIR
+672 NNVTQLLVNEVIR

>member
-1 MGVRFSTTVY
+1 MAARFQTTVY
-11 NEKSRKITVSIKDSS
+11 NEKGRKIVVAIKDKV
-26 FSGTV
+26 FSGMTYN
-31 KTFDTLSLGIQYDSE
+31 FDTIGLQLQYDSE

-66 LINNEDLQTLLLDI
+66 LINNNNLQTLLLDI

-149 PYNGQ
+149 PYIGQ

-169 FVQENLVANSLPV
+169 FVQDNLVANNLPV
-182 LHTIFNWHENSTV
+182 LHTIFNWHENTTAYSV
-195 YNADND
+195 NSD
-201 YAYNTVIQHRAFY
+201 YSLLTVIQHRAFY
-214 HRDTKNN
+214 HKDTKSN
-221 YIYQSCYDVI
+221 YVYQSCYDVL

-236 TFGARLIFSGNQ
+236 TFGARLLFSGNQ

-254 NEYANNPASHRY
+254 NEYSRTPATKRY
-266 FKYSG
+266 FKYTA
-271 FGVQSVGTFSADLT
+271 FGVQVAGTFTADLT
-285 ISNIQTNLVES
+285 LSNIQTNLPGS

-336 TNTTPVITTTP
+336 TNSTPIITTTP

-365 FYAQALNPANFE
+365 FYAQALNPVNFE
-377 PYQFVFAV
+377 PFQFVFAV
-385 KVVSIINSF
+385 KVASIINSF

-409 WLIDNNILS
+409 WIIDNKILE
-418 GVLITTDAYYTT
+418 GTLIATEAFYTT
-430 FSVVNGRKYYIK
+430 FTVTSGRKYYVK
-442 IKVDIDNAG
+442 IKVEINNSG
-451 FLRLR
+451 SLRLR

-471 YVIIATNTD
+471 YVILSTNTN
-480 TLKFDS
+480 TLKLDS
-486 VSSPRFTGKIKSLE
+486 VSSPGFTGKIKSLQ

-523 AASWETSF
+523 PATWENSF
-531 SEFEFNTETINADA
+531 YEYEFNTETITADA

-556 TLDIPDTAEYIW
+556 TLDIPESAEYVW
-568 EMRLKEMRNEA
+568 EMRLKQMRNEA
-579 GTNIISNFA
+579 GSSIISNFT

-624 TVFSLDTYIG
+624 TIFSLDTYLG

-641 DGALK
+641 DGGLK
-646 VKNSYTGG
+646 VLESGSYENS
-654 VYINSNTWE
+654 SSWD
-663 VGAGTGFGF
+663 VGSGSGF
-672 NKITQLLVNEVIR
+672 NNVTQLLVNEVIR

>member
-1 MGVRFSTTVY
+1 MAARFQTTVY
-11 NEKSRKITVSIKDSS
+11 NEKGRKIVVAIKDKV
-26 FSGTV
+26 FSGMTYD
-31 KTFDTLSLGIQYDSE
+31 FDTIGLQLQYDSE

-66 LINNEDLQTLLLDI
+66 LINNNDLQTLLLDI

-115 EFEDVPLVIG
+115 EFEDVPLSLG

-182 LHTIFNWHENSTV
+182 LHTIFNWHENTTAYSA
-195 YNADND
+195 NSD
-201 YAYNTVIQHRAFY
+201 YSLLTVIQHRAFY
-214 HRDTKNN
+214 HKDTKNN
-221 YIYQSCYDVI
+221 YNYQSCYDVL

-236 TFGARLIFSGNQ
+236 TFGARLLFSGNQ
-248 YWFIQV
+248 YWFVQV
-254 NEYANNPASHRY
+254 NEYSRTPGTKRY
-266 FKYSG
+266 FKYNAL
-271 FGVQSVGTFSADLT
+271 GVQSAGTFTADLT
-285 ISNIQTNLVES
+285 LSNIQTNLPGS

-336 TNTTPVITTTP
+336 TNSTPITTITP
-347 TLDASNPDARL
+347 TLDASNADARL

-365 FYAQALNPANFE
+365 FYAQALNPVNFE
-377 PYQFVFAV
+377 PFQFVFAV
-385 KVVSIINSF
+385 KVASIINSF

-409 WLIDNNILS
+409 WLIDNKILE
-418 GVLITTDAYYTT
+418 GTLIASEAYYTT
-430 FSVVNGRKYYIK
+430 FTVTSGRKYYVK
-442 IKVDIDNAG
+442 IKVEINNTG
-451 FLRLR
+451 SLRLR
-456 LGGVTKTITESGDYE
+456 LGGVTKTITESGDYD
-471 YVIIATNTD
+471 YVITSTNTD
-480 TLKFDS
+480 TLKLDS
-486 VSSPRFTGKIKSLE
+486 VSSPGFTGKIKSLQ

-523 AASWETSF
+523 PATWENSF
-531 SEFEFNTETINADA
+531 YEYEFNTETITADA

-556 TLDIPDTAEYIW
+556 TLDIPESAEYVW
-568 EMRLKEMRNEA
+568 EMRLKSMRNEA
-579 GTNIISNFA
+579 GTSIISNFTI
-588 VSYLLSNNYLEF
+588 SYLLSSNYLEF

-624 TVFSLDTYIG
+624 TVFSLDTYLG

-641 DGALK
+641 DGGLK
-646 VKNSYTGG
+646 VLESVTYENSSSWDVSSGQ
-654 VYINSNTWE
+654 
-663 VGAGTGFGF
+663 GF
-672 NKITQLLVNEVIR
+672 NNVTQLLVNEVIR

>member
-1 MGVRFSTTVY
+1 MAVRFETTVY
-11 NEKSRKITVSIKDSS
+11 NEKGRKINVAIKDNV
-26 FSGTV
+26 FSGMTYS
-31 KTFDTLSLGIQYDSE
+31 FDTVGLQLQYDSE
-46 SQQGQ
+46 SQQGA

-66 LINNEDLQTLLLDI
+66 LINSNDLQTLLLDI
-80 GLAVEGRFT
+80 GLAIEGRFT
-89 MELTAYEDDNT
+89 MQLTAYEDDNT
-100 TVSFKWYGYIVTDLV
+100 TISFRWYGYIVTDLV
-115 EFEDVPLVIG
+115 EFEDVPLSIG

-182 LHTIFNWHENSTV
+182 LHTVFDWNENTTA
-195 YNADND
+195 YNAAND
-201 YAYNTVIQHRAFY
+201 YALLSVIQHRAFY
-214 HRDTKNN
+214 HKDTKAN
-221 YIYQSCYDVI
+221 YIYQSCYDVL

-254 NEYANNPASHRY
+254 NEYSRSPESHKY
-266 FKYSG
+266 FKYNG
-271 FGVQSVGTFSADLT
+271 FGVQSVGTFTEDFT
-285 ISNIQTNLVES
+285 ISNIQGNLPTS
-296 DLMRLSGGK
+296 DLLRLSGGK

-312 KNVVIRYNHFAKQN
+312 KNVVIKYNHFAKQN

-336 TNTTPVITTTP
+336 TNATPITTITP
-347 TLDASNPDARL
+347 TLDSTNADARL

-365 FYAQALNPANFE
+365 FYAQALNPVNFQ
-377 PYQFVFAV
+377 PFQFVFAV
-385 KVVSIINSF
+385 KVASIINSF

-404 TLGSG
+404 TIGSG
-409 WLIDNNILS
+409 WIIDNKILS
-418 GVLITTDAYYTT
+418 GVLITTEAFYTT
-430 FSVVNGRKYYIK
+430 FTVVNGRKYYLK

-451 FLRLR
+451 ALRLR
-456 LGGVTKTITESGDYE
+456 LGGVTKTITTSGDYE
-471 YVIIATNTD
+471 YVIVATNTD

-500 VKQENKYLKRG
+500 VKQENKYLRRR
-511 VTYTNGFNFQLE
+511 VNYTSGFNFQLE
-523 AASWETSF
+523 AASWESAF
-531 SEFEFNTETINADA
+531 YEYEFNTETITADA

-556 TLDIPDTAEYIW
+556 TLNIPDTAEYIW

-579 GTNIISNFA
+579 GTNIIANFA

-600 LPTGAVSGQSDILE
+600 LPSGATTGQSDILE

-624 TVFSLDTYIG
+624 TVFSLDTFIG

-641 DGALK
+641 DGGLK
-646 VKNSYTGG
+646 VLESGTYQNS
-654 VYINSNTWE
+654 SSWD
-663 VGAGTGFGF
+663 VGNGSGF
-672 NKITQLLVNEVIR
+672 NNVTQLLVNEVIR

-695 DMPFQNLSVD
+695 DMPFQNLVVD
-705 NPYLPHKVIEYSSG
+705 KPYLPHKVIEYSSG
-719 YYVFERGSLDL
+719 YYVFERGSFDL

>member
-1 MGVRFSTTVY
+1 MAVRFETTVY
-11 NEKSRKITVSIKDSS
+11 NEKGRKINVAIKDNV
-26 FSGTV
+26 FSGMTYS
-31 KTFDTLSLGIQYDSE
+31 FDTVGLQLQYDSE
-46 SQQGQ
+46 SQQGA

-66 LINNEDLQTLLLDI
+66 LINSNDLQTLLLDI
-80 GLAVEGRFT
+80 GLAIEGRFT
-89 MELTAYEDDNT
+89 MQLTAYEDDNT
-100 TVSFKWYGYIVTDLV
+100 TISFRWYGYIVTDLV
-115 EFEDVPLVIG
+115 EFEDIPLSIG
-125 YQAQI
+125 YVAQI

-182 LHTIFNWHENSTV
+182 LHTVFDWHENTTA
-195 YNADND
+195 YNAAND
-201 YAYNTVIQHRAFY
+201 YALLSVIQHRAFY
-214 HRDTKNN
+214 HKDTKAN
-221 YIYQSCYDVI
+221 YIYQSCYDVL

-248 YWFIQV
+248 YWFIQI
-254 NEYANNPASHRY
+254 NEYSRSPESHKY

-271 FGVQSVGTFSADLT
+271 FGIQSVGTFTEDFT
-285 ISNIQTNLVES
+285 ISNVQTDLENS
-296 DLMRLSGGK
+296 DLLRLSGGK

-312 KNVVIRYNHFAKQN
+312 KNVVVRYNHFAKQN

-336 TNTTPVITTTP
+336 TNTTPITTITP
-347 TLDASNPDARL
+347 TLDSTNADARL

-365 FYAQALNPANFE
+365 FYAQALNPVNFQ
-377 PYQFVFAV
+377 PFQFVFAV
-385 KVVSIINSF
+385 KVASIINSF

-404 TLGSG
+404 TIGSG
-409 WLIDNNILS
+409 WIIDNKILS
-418 GVLITTDAYYTT
+418 GVLITTEAFYTT
-430 FSVVNGRKYYIK
+430 FTVVSGRKYYLK

-451 FLRLR
+451 ALRLR
-456 LGGVTKTITESGDYE
+456 LGGVTKTITTSGDYE

-500 VKQENKYLKRG
+500 VKQENKYLRRR
-511 VTYTNGFNFQLE
+511 VNYTSGFNFQLE
-523 AASWETSF
+523 AASWESAF
-531 SEFEFNTETINADA
+531 YEYEFNTETITADA
-545 AFVAYKTITFD
+545 AFIAYKTITFD
-556 TLDIPDTAEYIW
+556 TLNIPDTAEYIW

-579 GTNIISNFA
+579 GTNIIANFS
-588 VSYLLSNNYLEF
+588 VSYLLSSNYLEF
-600 LPTGAVSGQSDILE
+600 LPSGATTGQSDILE

-624 TVFSLDTYIG
+624 TVFSLDTFIG

-641 DGALK
+641 DGGLK
-646 VKNSYTGG
+646 VLESGTYQNSSSWDVANG
-654 VYINSNTWE
+654 S
-663 VGAGTGFGF
+663 GF
-672 NKITQLLVNEVIR
+672 NNVTQLLVNEVIR

-695 DMPFQNLSVD
+695 DMPFQNLVVD
-705 NPYLPHKVIEYSSG
+705 KPYLPHKVIEYSSG
-719 YYVFERGSLDL
+719 YYVFERGSFDL

>member
-1 MGVRFSTTVY
+1 MAARFQTTVY
-11 NEKSRKITVSIKDSS
+11 NEKGRKIVVAIKDKV
-26 FSGTV
+26 FSGMTYD
-31 KTFDTLSLGIQYDSE
+31 FDTIGLQLQYDSE

-66 LINNEDLQTLLLDI
+66 LINNSDLQTLLLDI

-115 EFEDVPLVIG
+115 EFEDIPLSIG

-182 LHTIFNWHENSTV
+182 LHTIFNWHENTIA
-195 YNADND
+195 YNAASD
-201 YAYNTVIQHRAFY
+201 YSLLTVIQHRAFY
-214 HRDTKNN
+214 HKDTKSN
-221 YIYQSCYDVI
+221 YVYQSCYDVL

-254 NEYANNPASHRY
+254 NEYSRTPAIKRY
-266 FKYSG
+266 FKYNA
-271 FGVQSVGTFSADLT
+271 FGIQQSGTFTADLT
-285 ISNIQTNLVES
+285 LSNIQTNLSGS

-365 FYAQALNPANFE
+365 FYAQALNPVNFE
-377 PYQFVFAV
+377 PFQFVFAV

-394 PLQGFESANW
+394 PLQGFENANW

-409 WLIDNNILS
+409 WIIDNKILS

-430 FSVVNGRKYYIK
+430 FSVVNGRKYYVK
-442 IKVDIDNAG
+442 IKVDIDNDG
-451 FLRLR
+451 ELLLS
-456 LGGVTKTITESGDYE
+456 LGGVTKTITESGDYD

-480 TLKFDS
+480 TLKFNS

-511 VTYTNGFNFQLE
+511 VNYTSGFNFQLE
-523 AASWETSF
+523 AASWESSF
-531 SEFEFNTETINADA
+531 YEYEFNTETITADA

-600 LPTGAVSGQSDILE
+600 LPTGAVTGQSDILE

-624 TVFSLDTYIG
+624 TVFSLDTYLG

-641 DGALK
+641 DGGLK
-646 VKNSYTGG
+646 VLESGIYQNSSSWDVSSGQ
-654 VYINSNTWE
+654 
-663 VGAGTGFGF
+663 GF
-672 NKITQLLVNEVIR
+672 NNVTQLLVNEVIR